1 MFQTAW
7 ILFGRWLLGWKHLTQ
22 TPSYLMQSPSFYAD
36 TSFMYHC
43 SCKLSCRSSANVF
56 ILVSIALFDHDR
68 QESVSPRWN
77 LEQLT
82 VAMTFFVGIVC
93 QFGVP
98 CLIVEEECW
107 VCVCILVQCTMYVVF
122 VCSFPCTCTTHS
134 IQVCLSLYAWDQR
147 VHKGE
152 AQRVNIV
159 TSRCSLDTI
168 WRANWD
174 IHNMEGRVIPSIY
187 NTEGWAGARGK
198 KIGGTL
204 LTKERG
210 KMSTLCWCFLSTWC
224 LFREDE

>member
-1 MFQTAW
+1 
-7 ILFGRWLLGWKHLTQ
+7 
-22 TPSYLMQSPSFYAD
+22 MQLRLFYAD
-36 TSFMYHC
+36 TSFEYHF
-43 SCKLSCRSSANVF
+43 SCKSCRSSANVF
-56 ILVSIALFDHDR
+56 ILVSIIALFDHDR
-68 QESVSPRWN
+68 QQSMSPTCN
-77 LEQLT
+77 LEWLT
-82 VAMTFFVGIVC
+82 VVMS
-93 QFGVP
+93 
-98 CLIVEEECW
+98 CLCCHCLPIGSTRLDCW
-107 VCVCILVQCTMYVVF
+107 SRVLGFRMHSCTMHVVF

-168 WRANWD
+168 WRANWN
-174 IHNMEGRVIPSIY
+174 IHNMEGSRVIPSIY

-210 KMSTLCWCFLSTWC
+210 KMPRFEEEDVLQAKFFW
-224 LFREDE
+224 EDE